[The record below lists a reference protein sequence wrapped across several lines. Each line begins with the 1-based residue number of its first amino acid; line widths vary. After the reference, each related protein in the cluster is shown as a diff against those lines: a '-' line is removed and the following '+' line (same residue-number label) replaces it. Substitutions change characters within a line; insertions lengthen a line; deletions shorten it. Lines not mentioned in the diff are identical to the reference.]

1 MKKTLFIS
9 ICLMTMIFLL
19 SCASSP
25 SSGSSGGRG
34 SSGRNISGGV
44 PQFVKDSVAR
54 APEGTLVG
62 IGTANMPTFNAS
74 RTAAAQRAR
83 AEISRQ
89 MNTMVQ
95 DMQRDFIAA
104 SEVDHSAAIA
114 FFESITVNLSR
125 SQFSGASVVAEDM
138 DDKNSYWVVVM
149 LTKTAAV
156 REINQAQAEA
166 KLKVPAMASY
176 NAETRMNEA
185 FERAAK
191 QDIGF
196 SDR

>member
-9 ICLMTMIFLL
+9 LSIMTMLILL
-19 SCASSP
+19 SCASTTSNK
-25 SSGSSGGRG
+25 ST
-34 SSGRNISGGV
+34 SSGRSTTGGV
-44 PQFVKDSVAR
+44 PQFVKDAVAR
-54 APEGTLVG
+54 APEGTLIGV
-62 IGTANMPTFNAS
+62 GTANMPVLSAS

-95 DMQRDFIAA
+95 DMQRDYIAA

-138 DDKNSYWVVVM
+138 DDKNQYWVVVM
-149 LTKTAAV
+149 LTKAATV
-156 REINQAQAEA
+156 IEINQAQAAA
-166 KLKVPAMASY
+166 KLAVPAMASFI
-176 NAETRMNEA
+176 AEERMHEA
-185 FERAAK
+185 FDRATK
-191 QDIGF
+191 QDIGY